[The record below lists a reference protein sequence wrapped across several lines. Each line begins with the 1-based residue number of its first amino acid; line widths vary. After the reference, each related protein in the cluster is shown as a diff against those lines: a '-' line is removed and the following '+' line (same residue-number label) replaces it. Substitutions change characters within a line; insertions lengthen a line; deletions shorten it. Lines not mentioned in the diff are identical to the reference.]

1 MTIENNIWERVKKGF
16 SADISK
22 SEFETWI
29 SHTSLK
35 TLNST
40 RATIEVPNK
49 FVARWLKDNY
59 TDRIRN
65 FFKENLSLFPKL
77 HFVHGETP
85 WLPEIQETPEKS
97 GPRENAINDDNGL
110 NPEFTFH
117 NFVISDCN
125 ELTWSS
131 ALEIVQIPGVKYNPF
146 YIYSSN
152 GSGKTH
158 LLHAIGNHII
168 AKKPSTKVLYL
179 SSYDLEPHFK
189 TLSSRIDSQNR
200 NAMPDL
206 LLLDNFHFIADHNES
221 QQSCIKIFN
230 SFIES
235 KKQIVV
241 AANCPPN
248 KIDNL
253 MPHLKS
259 RLQWGLVTKI
269 ESSDQQ
275 TKIALIKRK
284 EKTMRLHLSED
295 VILFLAKSVQNLEEI
310 DKYLQDLKIRSSLYG
325 RKIGMSMVHF
335 IAKNRPEEK
344 IDLQSIQKLT
354 AGYFNISLNDL
365 LSNKKKRQFSYPR
378 QIAIFLSR
386 DLTGL
391 TMKEIGKAFGK
402 KDHSTVVY
410 ALKHIENEKKNNPH
424 IKDDVN
430 QLKDFLLAWGQSKQE
445 CSEPDQ
451 TLYKSSS

>member
-1 MTIENNIWERVKKGF
+1 MTIENDIWERVKKGF

-29 SHTSLK
+29 SQTTLK
-35 TLNST
+35 KLDST
-40 RATIEVPNK
+40 RAIIEVPNK

-59 TDRIRN
+59 TDQIRN

-77 HFVHGETP
+77 RFVHGETP
-85 WLPEIQETPEKS
+85 SIPGIQDVPEKF
-97 GPRENAINDDNGL
+97 GPQKNGLSLDHCL
-110 NPEFTFH
+110 NPEFTFS

-131 ALEIVQIPGVKYNPF
+131 ALEIVQKPGVKYNPF

-152 GSGKTH
+152 SSGKTH
-158 LLHAIGNHII
+158 LLHAIGNYTIEE
-168 AKKPSTKVLYL
+168 KPSTRVLYL
-179 SSYDLEPHFK
+179 SSYDSKPHFK
-189 TLSSRIDSQNR
+189 NLSSRTDSQNR

-206 LLLDNFHFIADHNES
+206 LLLDNFHLIADHADS
-221 QQSCIKIFN
+221 QQNCIHIFN
-230 SFIES
+230 AFIES

-248 KIDNL
+248 NINNL

-269 ESSDQQ
+269 QSSDQQ

-284 EKTMRLHLSED
+284 AKKKRLHLPED
-295 VILFLAKSVQNLEEI
+295 VIFFLANSVQYLEEI

-325 RKIGMSMVHF
+325 REIGMSMVHS
-335 IAKNRPEEK
+335 ITKNRPEDK
-344 IDLQSIQKLT
+344 ISMQTIQKLT
-354 AGYFNISLNDL
+354 ADYFNISLNDL

-386 DLTGL
+386 NLAGL
-391 TMKEIGKAFGK
+391 TMKEIGTAFGK

-410 ALKHIENEKKNNPH
+410 ALKHIEKEVKNNPR
-424 IKDDVN
+424 IKDDIN
-430 QLKDFLLAWGQSKQE
+430 QLKDFLLTWRPLKQE
-445 CSEPDQ
+445 CSKPDQ
-451 TLYKSSS
+451 TLYKNSF

>member
-1 MTIENNIWERVKKGF
+1 MTIENDIWERVKKGF

-22 SEFETWI
+22 AEFETWI

-35 TLNST
+35 TVDSK

-59 TDRIRN
+59 TYQIRN
-65 FFKENLSLFPKL
+65 FLKENLSLFPKL
-77 HFVHGETP
+77 RFVHGETP
-85 WLPEIQETPEKS
+85 WLPEIQETPEKLEPS
-97 GPRENAINDDNGL
+97 ENTINDDNGL

-131 ALEIVQIPGVKYNPF
+131 ALEIVQIPGTKYNPF
-146 YIYSSN
+146 YIYSTNS
-152 GSGKTH
+152 SGKTH
-158 LLHAIGNHII
+158 LLHAIGNHLI
-168 AKKPSTKVLYL
+168 AEKPSTRVLYF
-179 SSYDLEPHFK
+179 SSYDLKFHFK
-189 TLSSRIDSQNR
+189 TLGSRINSQNR
-200 NAMPDL
+200 NTMPDL
-206 LLLDNFHFIADHNES
+206 LLLDNFHLIADHNEL
-221 QQSCIKIFN
+221 QQSCIQIFN
-230 SFIES
+230 AFIES

-248 KIDNL
+248 KIENL

-284 EKTMRLHLSED
+284 EKTMKLHLSED
-295 VILFLAKSVQNLEEI
+295 VILFLAKSVQNLDEI
-310 DKYLQDLKIRSSLYG
+310 NKYLQDLKIRSSLYG
-325 RKIGMSMVHF
+325 REIGMSMVRF
-335 IAKNRPEEK
+335 ITKNRPEEK

-391 TMKEIGKAFGK
+391 TMKEIGNAFGK

-410 ALKHIENEKKNNPH
+410 ALKNIEKEKKNNPR

-430 QLKDFLLAWGQSKQE
+430 RLKDFLLAWGQSKQE
-445 CSEPDQ
+445 CSERDQ

>member
-1 MTIENNIWERVKKGF
+1 MTIENDIWERVKKGF

-29 SHTSLK
+29 SQTTLK
-35 TLNST
+35 KLDST

-59 TDRIRN
+59 TDQIRN
-65 FFKENLSLFPKL
+65 FFKEKLSLFPKL
-77 HFVHGETP
+77 RFVHGETSSIP
-85 WLPEIQETPEKS
+85 GIQDVPEKF
-97 GPRENAINDDNGL
+97 GPQKNGLSLDHGL
-110 NPEFTFH
+110 NPEFTFS

-131 ALEIVQIPGVKYNPF
+131 ALEIVQKPGVKYNPF

-152 GSGKTH
+152 SSGKTH
-158 LLHAIGNHII
+158 LLHAIGNYTIEE
-168 AKKPSTKVLYL
+168 KPSKRVLYL
-179 SSYDLEPHFK
+179 SSYDSKPHFK
-189 TLSSRIDSQNR
+189 NLSSRTDSQNR

-206 LLLDNFHFIADHNES
+206 LLLDNFHLIADHTDS
-221 QQSCIKIFN
+221 QQNCIHIFN
-230 SFIES
+230 AFIES

-248 KIDNL
+248 NINNL

-269 ESSDQQ
+269 QSSDQQ
-275 TKIALIKRK
+275 TKVALIKRK
-284 EKTMRLHLSED
+284 AKKKRLHLPED
-295 VILFLAKSVQNLEEI
+295 VIFFLANSVQYLEEI

-325 RKIGMSMVHF
+325 REIGMSMVHS
-335 IAKNRPEEK
+335 ITKNRPEDK
-344 IDLQSIQKLT
+344 ISMQTIQKLT
-354 AGYFNISLNDL
+354 ADYFNISLNDL
-365 LSNKKKRQFSYPR
+365 LSNKKKKQFSYPR

-386 DLTGL
+386 NLAGL
-391 TMKEIGKAFGK
+391 TMKEIGTAFGK

-410 ALKHIENEKKNNPH
+410 ALKHIEKEVKNNPR
-424 IKDDVN
+424 IKDDIN
-430 QLKDFLLAWGQSKQE
+430 KLKDFLLTWRPLKQE
-445 CSEPDQ
+445 CSKPDQ
-451 TLYKSSS
+451 TLYKSSF